1 MHTTINDLK
10 EMSQELERS
19 LAAQKAENNVEA
31 VAELAA
37 MLARVEIAIEQYEA
51 AHDLL
56 DDAEELLEKYDGDE

>member
-1 MHTTINDLK
+1 MHTTISDLK
-10 EMSQELERS
+10 EMSRELERS
-19 LAAQKAENNVEA
+19 LEAKKAEGNVEA

-56 DDAEELLEKYDGDE
+56 DDAEELLEKYDGNE

>member
-10 EMSQELERS
+10 ETRRELEQS
-19 LAAQKAENNVEA
+19 LEAQKAEGNVET

-51 AHDLL
+51 AHDML
-56 DDAEELLEKYDGDE
+56 DDAEELLEKYGGDE